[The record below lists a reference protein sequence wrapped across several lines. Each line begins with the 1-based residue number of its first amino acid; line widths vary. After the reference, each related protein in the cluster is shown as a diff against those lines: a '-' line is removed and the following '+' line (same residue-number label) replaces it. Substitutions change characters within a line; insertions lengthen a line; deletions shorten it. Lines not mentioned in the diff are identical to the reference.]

1 MQHCLISQSPT
12 RVAVVVSRFQQRCYE
27 SDREVRVLHFV
38 RRFSSGHQTLYFAR
52 RRDDVSVNRGMVSW
66 LTTRPVV
73 HVRTQC
79 TKSVCLGPGTHV
91 VIPPWVRAARDIGS
105 LWRRAGTV
113 PQRCLSTGSH
123 PLTPSS
129 KCLFNQ
135 GQTVQLCVGRGMIVT
150 PLPGI
155 SAATRHHTSEYKSMH
170 LRLDPIVHSL
180 GEPVFVQPNNVT
192 DWIARRCHHVVG
204 RPACQG
210 YPVHPGR
217 HGFDRLNVRV

>member
-1 MQHCLISQSPT
+1 MYFV
-12 RVAVVVSRFQQRCYE
+12 RMRAVVSASRER
-27 SDREVRVLHFV
+27 
-38 RRFSSGHQTLYFAR
+38 
-52 RRDDVSVNRGMVSW
+52 VSW
-66 LTTRPVV
+66 LATRLVM
-73 HVRTQC
+73 HVCTQC

-91 VIPPWVRAARDIGS
+91 IIPPRFEATRDIGS
-105 LWRRAGTV
+105 LWCRAGTV
-113 PQRCLSTGSH
+113 PQRRLSTGSH

-129 KCLFNQ
+129 QCLFNQ